1 MNRVKKIF
9 KRAERIVIGVIHFP
23 PLIGY
28 PKFPGLDVALQ
39 NALKDLRAFERGGVD
54 GIMFENNY
62 DIPHREQ
69 VDPGVVAAMTY
80 LGGALRSEMSLP
92 LGVSVL
98 WNDYRA
104 ALGIAKVLG
113 LEFVRIPVFV
123 DKVSTDYGVFMGVA
137 REARQYR
144 KHIMADDVAILA
156 DVHVKHARLLS
167 KASLE
172 TSATRAVA
180 AGADALILT
189 GHRTGAPPDEE
200 EVGRVREAV
209 GRFPIF
215 IGSGVTTGNARSLLK
230 YSNGVIVST
239 SLKRGGIKSG
249 EINVK
254 SYTQRIDAKKV
265 RTLVSQVKP

>member
-9 KRAERIVIGVIHFP
+9 KRAERIVIGAIHFP

-28 PKFPGLDVALQ
+28 PKFPGLDVALK

-54 GIMFENNY
+54 GIIFENNY

-69 VDPGVVAAMTY
+69 VESGVVAAMTY
-80 LGGALRSEMSLP
+80 LGGVLRSETSLP

-104 ALGIAKVLG
+104 ALGIAKALG
-113 LEFVRIPVFV
+113 LAFVRIPVFV
-123 DKVSTDYGVFMGVA
+123 DKVSTDYGVFTGVA
-137 REARQYR
+137 RDAVRYR
-144 KHIMADDVAILA
+144 KRIKADDVAILA
-156 DVHVKHARLLS
+156 DVHVKHAHLLS
-167 KASLE
+167 KASLA

-189 GHRTGAPPDEE
+189 GRRTGMPPGSE
-200 EVGRVREAV
+200 EVKRVRGAV

-215 IGSGVTTGNARSLLK
+215 IGSGVNSQNIRPFLK
-230 YSNGVIVST
+230 HSNGVIVST
-239 SLKRGGIKSG
+239 VLKRGRRKFGEVNIKAY
-249 EINVK
+249 E
-254 SYTQRIDAKKV
+254 QRIEAKKV
-265 RTLVSQVKP
+265 RALMVCVNN